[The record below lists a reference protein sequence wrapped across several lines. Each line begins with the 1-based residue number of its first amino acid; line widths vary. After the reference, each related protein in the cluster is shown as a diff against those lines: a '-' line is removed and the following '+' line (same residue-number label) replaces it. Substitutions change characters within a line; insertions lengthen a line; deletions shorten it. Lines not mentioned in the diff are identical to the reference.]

1 MRTKRLSLAILTLT
15 LCAALPANA
24 AVGQYI
30 AHNTPS
36 YVAAAKNLGTE
47 DPSKTIDVT
56 IWLKP
61 HSREQMDSV
70 ARDLY
75 DRNSPNY
82 RRWLTRSQIVE
93 LRADGGRSENGPG
106 VF

>member
-1 MRTKRLSLAILTLT
+1 
-15 LCAALPANA
+15 
-24 AVGQYI
+24 
-30 AHNTPS
+30 
-36 YVAAAKNLGTE
+36 
-47 DPSKTIDVT
+47 VT

-61 HSREQMDSV
+61 NSREQMDSV